1 MDDGTT
7 SLTTIVTVV
16 VASPPVLVAVMVYV
30 AEAVIAVGVPL
41 ITPVDESITNPAGS
55 DGSTAQE
62 MTVPPLDVGEAADIA
77 ESFVNVNGLPLYETE
92 DGITSLTTMVTV
104 VVELPPLLVA
114 VTVKV
119 AEEVIAVGVPLITPV
134 EESIANPAGSVE
146 ETDQEITVPPL
157 DVGDAGDIKEPFVNV
172 NGLPLYETEDGITS
186 LTTMVT
192 VVVASPPVLVAVM
205 V

>member
-1 MDDGTT
+1 
-7 SLTTIVTVV
+7 VT
-16 VASPPVLVAVMVYV
+16 
-30 AEAVIAVGVPL
+30 AVGVPL

-104 VVELPPLLVA
+104 VVASPPVLVA
-114 VTVKV
+114 VMVYVPEDVT
-119 AEEVIAVGVPLITPV
+119 AEGVPLISPV
-134 EESIANPAGSVE
+134 EVENARPAGS
-146 ETDQEITVPPL
+146 DGSMAQEMTVPPL
-157 DVGDAGDIKEPFVNV
+157 EVGVEAVMVVPFVRV
-172 NGLPLYETEDGITS
+172 NGLSLYETEDGMMS

-192 VVVASPPVLVAVM
+192 VVVASPPVLVAVT

>member
-92 DGITSLTTMVTV
+92 DGIM
-104 VVELPPLLVA
+104 
-114 VTVKV
+114 
-119 AEEVIAVGVPLITPV
+119 
-134 EESIANPAGSVE
+134 
-146 ETDQEITVPPL
+146 
-157 DVGDAGDIKEPFVNV
+157 
-172 NGLPLYETEDGITS
+172 S

-192 VVVASPPVLVAVM
+192 VVVASPPVFVAVM